1 MSSND
6 NNKDMKI
13 DSTSS
18 DELCWCHFCK
28 GYPIPTDSFPH
39 LCCIRDVSD
48 MFGTA
53 DSESESEENERD
65 EEDEEGDEWD
75 TICNEDYKEVQVDE
89 NGRKFYDYL
98 TYGGGPVGGYMV
110 YTDTNCA
117 YSWHYELGFDKRR
130 LTQLQGK
137 KLIIRRN
144 PDMPSNYKGAQGF
157 QVRAVKK

>member
-1 MSSND
+1 MSSVE

-39 LCCIRDVSD
+39 LCCIRDV
-48 MFGTA
+48 A
-53 DSESESEENERD
+53 DSESESEEDERD
-65 EEDEEGDEWD
+65 EEDEGDEWD
-75 TICNEDYKEVQVDE
+75 TIYNEDYKEVQVDE

-98 TYGGGPVGGYMV
+98 TYGGGPWGGYIV
-110 YTDTNCA
+110 YTDSEV
-117 YSWHYELGFDKRR
+117 YSWHYEYGFGKRR
-130 LTQLQGK
+130 LTRLQGK

-144 PDMPSNYKGAQGF
+144 PDMPSYYKGAQGF